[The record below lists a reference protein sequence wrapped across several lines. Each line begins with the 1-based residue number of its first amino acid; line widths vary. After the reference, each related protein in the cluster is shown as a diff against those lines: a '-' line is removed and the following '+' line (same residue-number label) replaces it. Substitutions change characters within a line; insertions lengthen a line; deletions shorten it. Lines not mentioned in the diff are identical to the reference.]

1 MESKMLVTVV
11 EMMPQ
16 DRESEKGLQHEPDA
30 FQETQ
35 QVQWIKRVR
44 ELKQPAFM
52 TSECNVD
59 IQIYDVGSQTGFRNT
74 SLLYK

>member
-1 MESKMLVTVV
+1 MRTDPKGGQEEMELKMLVTVV

-35 QVQWIKRVR
+35 QV
-44 ELKQPAFM
+44 
-52 TSECNVD
+52 
-59 IQIYDVGSQTGFRNT
+59 
-74 SLLYK
+74 

>member
-35 QVQWIKRVR
+35 QV
-44 ELKQPAFM
+44 
-52 TSECNVD
+52 
-59 IQIYDVGSQTGFRNT
+59 
-74 SLLYK
+74 